1 MAVSPKIQVIGPFSP
16 ADFSPN
22 NLGTYNT
29 AGSLSK
35 ALTDAAASTPGST
48 LVAAEPITVLGNV
61 YLILSLTGSA

>member
-22 NLGTYNT
+22 NLGAHDT

-61 YLILSLTGSA
+61 YLILSLTGS